1 MPVLLLGRFLCAVER
16 IDLLL
21 GWIGTVVLV
30 RRVPGDSPVKPAV
43 LVRTHPLSA
52 TVDEDPNVLVRLL
65 LRRRRTGIRH
75 RRREHPLESAHGS
88 RIMGFGLTLVFRRLA
103 FHRSIAVSRRSWRRW
118 RVSHG
123 CEPELLA
130 SRHDILRLPGLG
142 VVETRRVDHARH
154 KTLPDQLS
162 VTGAAV
168 VVAVVVAIDVAIVV
182 AIGVVALV
190 AISVGARRASFA
202 IKAAGPR
209 AHADVLLADGART
222 GSRFLDH
229 VADFDAGVGV
239 RAVDPAVGCV
249 SRHVVGVLVFELFGG
264 LMKLMCVQEVSK

>member
-1 MPVLLLGRFLCAVER
+1 
-16 IDLLL
+16 
-21 GWIGTVVLV
+21 
-30 RRVPGDSPVKPAV
+30 
-43 LVRTHPLSA
+43 
-52 TVDEDPNVLVRLL
+52 
-65 LRRRRTGIRH
+65 
-75 RRREHPLESAHGS
+75 
-88 RIMGFGLTLVFRRLA
+88 
-103 FHRSIAVSRRSWRRW
+103 
-118 RVSHG
+118 VSHG

-142 VVETRRVDHARH
+142 VGLGVVETRRVDHARH
-154 KTLPDQLS
+154 RTLPDQLS

-168 VVAVVVAIDVAIVV
+168 VVALVV

-222 GSRFLDH
+222 GSRFLGH

-249 SRHVVGVLVFELFGG
+249 SRHVVGVLVLELFGG